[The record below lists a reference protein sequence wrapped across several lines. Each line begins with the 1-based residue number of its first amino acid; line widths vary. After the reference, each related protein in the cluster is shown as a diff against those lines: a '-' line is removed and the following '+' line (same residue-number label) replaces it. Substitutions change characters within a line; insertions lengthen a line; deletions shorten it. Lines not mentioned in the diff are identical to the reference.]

1 MNWGVKR
8 GKGTQD
14 LDRRAARAEPRKPP
28 LCSFYLEEER
38 RGYARDLKKQE
49 VVGPV

>member
-1 MNWGVKR
+1 MNSGVKS
-8 GKGTQD
+8 GTETQD
-14 LDRRAARAEPRKPP
+14 LDRRAARAEARKPP

-38 RGYARDLKKQE
+38 RGYALDLKKQE